1 MSFVRT
7 IARYLLPP
15 ASAVVLPIALA
26 GQAQQSPAKAPAALP
41 PMLNEQQRM
50 GDALF
55 HQYCPLCHVPN
66 RRVSKDPESEAAPR
80 VSSLDGRLRE
90 GRLSEAD
97 ARAAILK
104 GIPKRMPGFQY
115 TLGPKE
121 LDDLIAFLKIL

>member
-1 MSFVRT
+1 MIVLHRIVR
-7 IARYLLPP
+7 YVLPF
-15 ASAVVLPIALA
+15 ASALMLPVALT
-26 GQAQQSPAKAPAALP
+26 GQAQQSPAKAPVAA

-66 RRVSKDPESEAAPR
+66 RRMSKDPDSEAVPR

-121 LDDLIAFLKIL
+121 LDDLMAFLKTL

>member
-1 MSFVRT
+1 MMVFRNIVC
-7 IARYLLPP
+7 YLLPL
-15 ASAVVLPIALA
+15 ASAVMLPIALA
-26 GQAQQSPAKAPAALP
+26 GQAQQSPAKAPAAPP

-66 RRVSKDPESEAAPR
+66 RRVGKDPDSESVPR

-97 ARAAILK
+97 ARATIQK

-115 TLGPKE
+115 SLGSKE
-121 LDDLIAFLKIL
+121 LDDLMAYLKTL